1 MTAAARLT
9 PIPDER
15 SAPYW
20 NAASQHIL
28 TVAQCSVCSALTHPP
43 GTVCPHCGST
53 DPGFTFVPVSGRGLV
68 KSWTVVRQSFL
79 PGFDVPFLLVDVE
92 LVEQADLRVIGRL
105 LDGPDAALH
114 VGSAVRVAFEDI
126 ASGVAVPAFVLE
138 DQS

>member
-1 MTAAARLT
+1 MTVAARLT

-20 NAASQHIL
+20 NAASRHIL
-28 TVAQCSVCSALTHPP
+28 AVAQCSVCSALTHPP

-53 DPGFTFVPVSGRGLV
+53 DPEFVFVPISGRGVV

-79 PGFDVPFLLVDVE
+79 PGFEVPFLLVDVE
-92 LVEQADLRVIGRL
+92 IVEQTDLRLIGRL
-105 LDGPDAALH
+105 LDAPEEALYI
-114 VGSAVRVAFEDI
+114 GRPVRVAFEDI

>member
-1 MTAAARLT
+1 MTVAARPT
-9 PIPDER
+9 PIADER

-20 NAASQHIL
+20 NAASRHIL

-43 GTVCPHCGST
+43 DTVCPHCGST
-53 DPGFTFVPVSGRGLV
+53 DPEFVFVPVSGRGVV

-114 VGSAVRVAFEDI
+114 VGRAVRVAFEDI

-138 DQS
+138 DLN